1 MVRKSKNGTGR
12 RVPLSAL
19 ARRVLTDVGVGDRGV
34 GTTVRQKDALFRK
47 IVKKA
52 GIEGLTFHDS
62 RHTAITRLA
71 KKLTVLELARMVGH
85 KDLNMLLVYYN
96 ESAEEIARKL

>member
-1 MVRKSKNGTGR
+1 MA
-12 RVPLSAL
+12 LSDWAMRCL
-19 ARRVLTDVGVGDRGV
+19 ENVGGDFGLTI
-34 GTTVRQKDALFRK
+34 RQKDALFRK
-47 IVKKA
+47 LCAKA
-52 GIEGLTFHDS
+52 GIEGLHFHDS

-96 ESAEEIARKL
+96 ESAEEIAKKL